1 VGIVVALH
9 ATKFALPILFEFP
22 SHLAAFRRP
31 SEPFQSAKAA
41 HFLAVAFALPLTER
55 VPIAVVRDPR
65 ISAASLLDGPVEVG
79 PSALVDNLLAS
90 SYDFALRPQAE
101 LSLHDFLAAR
111 ANARLHIFGR
121 DLQLL
126 AMLVSPADQDMNVGI
141 IGVVVIDSDPLETRS
156 EIAFHRRHEI
166 ACVRFEIE
174 SRSVFG

>member
-1 VGIVVALH
+1 MDQSRSV
-9 ATKFALPILFEFP
+9 
-22 SHLAAFRRP
+22 HLR
-31 SEPFQSAKAA
+31 
-41 HFLAVAFALPLTER
+41 
-55 VPIAVVRDPR
+55 
-65 ISAASLLDGPVEVG
+65 
-79 PSALVDNLLAS
+79 LVDDLLAS

-111 ANARLHIFGR
+111 ANARLHIFAR

-126 AMLVSPADQDMNVGI
+126 AVLVSPADQDMNVGI
-141 IGVVVIDSDPLETRS
+141 IGVVVIDSDPLETRF